1 MDIGFSSFFT
11 PAALDGPA
19 SQAKTL
25 QDVNNPHS
33 FESQIYRLPNELLY
47 RIFSYLKPIDLTKI
61 QQCSQH
67 FKCLADEELLWKG
80 LLEKWFSASPL
91 KTLKQEEGMWKREF
105 VRLYSEKAAFAKF
118 LVAARAED

>member
-1 MDIGFSSFFT
+1 MYIGFSSFFT
-11 PAALDGPA
+11 PAALDAPA

-33 FESQIYRLPNELLY
+33 FESQIYRLPGELLC

-67 FKCLADEELLWKG
+67 FKSLADEDFLWKG
-80 LLEKWFSASPL
+80 LLEKWFSVPPL

-105 VRLYSEKAAFAKF
+105 VRLYSERVAFAKF